1 MSRKLPS
8 ISWKYALQYNN
19 ALYILQ
25 IPDQS
30 VVSSGVTTAAHVPF
44 EDLHNI
50 FWVWQ
55 KFVLLD
61 QEELRG
67 TRAAPAPWGVDTLR
81 LAWSS
86 SGSGGGGGHSM
97 TICPHK
103 KCTLEITFL
112 KTESKLYFPLTSP
125 TALVRIWMILSCGVA
140 TTLCVLISMM
150 RWPTRMPPRSAM
162 PPRIR
167 LQICKREE
175 NKHKKQTQRKERFLF
190 CQRTNSNERRSS
202 CEDEHRGT
210 REAGLTMPSSTLK
223 PSWNLGSGLLMIAM
237 VTGGQCTMLSF
248 TYFWLLRSWDGNEM
262 RIGKLTCRHISV
274 ALTLYHL

>member
-1 MSRKLPS
+1 MLYNITMHFTSYKYQTSLLCRVAWQQQLMCRLRICIISSEFGKSLCCLTRKSSEEHGLLLPREES
-8 ISWKYALQYNN
+8 IRWGWHGLQ
-19 ALYILQ
+19 
-25 IPDQS
+25 
-30 VVSSGVTTAAHVPF
+30 V
-44 EDLHNI
+44 DL
-50 FWVWQ
+50 
-55 KFVLLD
+55 
-61 QEELRG
+61 
-67 TRAAPAPWGVDTLR
+67 
-81 LAWSS
+81 
-86 SGSGGGGGHSM
+86 GGGGHSM

-167 LQICKREE
+167 LQICNREE